1 MLVAPLVIEELG
13 AGDNMQIRMMTSMLR
28 HHTVIFKSITAYR
41 HNGAYLNEDQVWSD
55 MDEFLAQAK
64 RTTVG
69 RMLTA
74 ASGAEHLKY
83 NPVGYVLAA
92 MKDQEDVKLK
102 RRREMIENRMDR
114 ARAMVSL
121 RLLPDAPPPTEV
133 RREAV

>member
-1 MLVAPLVIEELG
+1 
-13 AGDNMQIRMMTSMLR
+13 
-28 HHTVIFKSITAYR
+28 
-41 HNGAYLNEDQVWSD
+41 

-69 RMLTA
+69 RILTA

-92 MKDQEDVKLK
+92 MKDQEDQKLK
-102 RRREMIENRMDR
+102 RRREMIENRMER
-114 ARAMVSL
+114 ARQMVSL
-121 RLLPDAPPPTEV
+121 RLLPEVPPAAGV